1 MSDDD
6 FSDDDAHAGGDM
18 DPEMDPNQ
26 STLNVD
32 VGSSLTSHDWAD
44 IDNSDLVAKVRGSA
58 GFRIMREIAPWDG
71 ALVDPP
77 ALLQGKV
84 FEFFY
89 VQRKEADMWKAL
101 AKECFPAQYEAASSD
116 KSEKKRLSSLWAQAV
131 LDEIKAMREHGKH
144 TLRWITAVLDAQA
157 SDHLFLRRE
166 ALKHGPHSIEAKAAA
181 IVWAQCS
188 NRIKDQAFAAMHLWT
203 NKGGAQSGGIARMY
217 KHQHDLL
224 EELDAHFTAVT
235 KAVEAERQLPMP
247 LHVILSTPTGS
258 GKTFTALMV
267 HLRLFKVKHPNAI
280 LVYSVPTKQVLKRVG
295 QECEAHAAPYWTAA
309 RDHSGEGLCQ
319 VRRPY
324 SIRDKARNRKAM
336 RAKAAIGEKQSAGS
350 GTIESQL
357 EYAAQV
363 GFSLK
368 DRGAGRPDIIIADLN
383 TTAWLLKA
391 AHNAKD
397 TSFYHKNNLLLYFD
411 EPNMGIHLDPNVLG
425 VVSTIQAHMPIAAV
439 LASATLGPWEGLEQW
454 WRGPVPARQITISLL
469 PYDLPMSTLNVW
481 SEDKGTLAPV
491 SPLGLFANY
500 AEFQRTMADDR
511 MPTLL
516 LRHLTA
522 SQGNDLL
529 GIKGPGGPWDMIQG
543 DVKSLRVTV
552 EPIFKGLSYAD
563 FSRFKAQ
570 WATGDGA
577 AKKVDGLR
585 GALSKEGVTMVG
597 CLDPRKVALLLAGYG
612 DQEQWKADEHRLN
625 AKLKEADR
633 MMKESAKQ
641 EKRAKKKEEEE
652 DAQMGDDDLGQIG
665 LITLRPMLK
674 VTVAEAMEAN
684 IDTLIMLSK
693 GIAYAC
699 GSGTDPMVKR
709 LYNQALLTV
718 PDSLKG
724 RAPPL
729 NVLVVDYS
737 SIYGTDCPAVDTL
750 LLQEDLG
757 SLLAWE
763 DLQQFLGRLR
773 RDGTAIFYSLRT
785 LRRAA
790 IGPGAELAENKAELD
805 YQQEVE
811 AAMLGMQDASKTRD
825 AKEEV
830 EALTKL
836 AESKGRAM
844 SETAAFA
851 TTSVLSFVL
860 PAPINLPAGL
870 PKVHPTELAGTDKEL
885 LAALQKQLKTN
896 CDVLKKLLK
905 KRADQV
911 MAINKIEKLAL
922 SASPF
927 VNRTGGVRYLGAA
940 GQTLKLMYD
949 MDIITEEAVTA
960 WGQQRTAPAGLEGP
974 DLDAR
979 FYEKAKPFITWLE
992 EASSS
997 EEESGSDE
1005 E

>member
-1 MSDDD
+1 MAVVVDTNTFRGEQSLLT
-6 FSDDDAHAGGDM
+6 HAF
-18 DPEMDPNQ
+18 
-26 STLNVD
+26 
-32 VGSSLTSHDWAD
+32 LTNLRSPLCQPRKTQQSHDWAD

-71 ALVDPP
+71 ALDAPP
-77 ALLQGKV
+77 SLLEGKV

-89 VQRKEADMWKAL
+89 VQRKEADVWKTL
-101 AKECFPAQYEAASSD
+101 AKECFPKQYENASSD
-116 KSEKKRLSSLWAQAV
+116 KSEKKRLQSLWAQAV

-144 TLRWITAVLDAQA
+144 TLRWLTAVVDAQA
-157 SDHLFLRRE
+157 ADHLFLRRE
-166 ALKHGPHSIEAKAAA
+166 ALKHGPDSVEAKAAR
-181 IVWAQCS
+181 IVWDQCS
-188 NRIKDQAFAAMHLWT
+188 NRVKDNAFAAMHLWT
-203 NKGGAQSGGIARMY
+203 NKGGAQSGGVARMY
-217 KHQHDLL
+217 KHQHELL
-224 EELDAHFTAVT
+224 EELDKHYTAAN
-235 KAVEAERQLPMP
+235 KAVETGSKLPLP

-267 HLRLFKVKHPNAI
+267 HLRLFKLKHPNII

-309 RDHSGEGLCQ
+309 RDHSAEGLCQ

-324 SIRDKARNRKAM
+324 SIRDKARNRKAL
-336 RAKAAIGEKQSAGS
+336 RAKAAIGEKLTAGS
-350 GTIESQL
+350 GPIEQQL
-357 EYAAQV
+357 EYAADV
-363 GFSLK
+363 GFKLK
-368 DRGAGRPDIIIADLN
+368 DRGAGKPDIIIADLN
-383 TTAWLLKA
+383 TTASLLKA
-391 AHNAKD
+391 AHNAKES
-397 TSFYHKNNLLLYFD
+397 SFYHKNNLLLYFD

-425 VVSTIQAHMPIAAV
+425 VVSIIQAHMPIAAV

-454 WRGPVPARQITISLL
+454 WRGPDPARQITISLE

-481 SEDKGTLAPV
+481 SEDKGSLAPV
-491 SPLGLFANY
+491 SPLGLFANF
-500 AEFQRTMADDR
+500 AEFQRIMSDSR
-511 MPTLL
+511 LPTLL

-522 SQGNDLL
+522 TQGNDLL

-543 DVKSLRVTV
+543 DVKSLRLAI
-552 EPIFKGLSYAD
+552 EPIFKGLSYAE
-563 FSRFKAQ
+563 FTRLKAQ
-570 WATGDGA
+570 WATGEGA
-577 AKKVDGLR
+577 PKKVDGLR

-597 CLDPRKVALLLAGYG
+597 CIDPRRVALDLAGFG
-612 DQEQWKADEHRLN
+612 NQEQWKADEHKLN

-633 MMKESAKQ
+633 LMKESAKQ

-652 DAQMGDDDLGQIG
+652 EAQMGDDDLGQIG
-665 LITLRPMLK
+665 LISLRPMLK
-674 VTVAEAMEAN
+674 VTVAEAMESD

-757 SLLAWE
+757 RLLAWE

-790 IGPGAELAENKAELD
+790 LGPGAEEAEDKAEGE
-805 YQQEVE
+805 YQQDVE
-811 AAMLGMQDASKTRD
+811 AAVLGLQDKTRD
-825 AKEEV
+825 AKAEIET
-830 EALTKL
+830 LTKL
-836 AESKGRAM
+836 AESKGRSVA
-844 SETAAFA
+844 ETAAFA
-851 TTSVLSFVL
+851 MTSVLSFVL
-860 PAPINLPAGL
+860 PAPVDLPAGL
-870 PKVHPTELAGTDKEL
+870 PKVHPAELVSTDKEL
-885 LAALQKQLKTN
+885 MAALQKQLKSN
-896 CDVLKKLLK
+896 SDLLEKLLK
-905 KRADQV
+905 KQTDQV
-911 MAINKIEKLAL
+911 TAINKLEKLAL
-922 SASPF
+922 SACPF
-927 VNRTGGVRYLGAA
+927 VNRTGGVRFLGAA
-940 GQTLKLMYD
+940 AQTLKLLYD
-949 MDIITEEAVTA
+949 MDIISEDAVIA
-960 WGQQRTAPAGLEGP
+960 WGQQKNAAMVLDP
-974 DLDAR
+974 DQQDSR
-979 FYEKAKPFITWLE
+979 FYEKAKPFITWLD

-997 EEESGSDE
+997 EEEESDADE